1 MTDLAANPTL
11 LTAWAT
17 VVIAIATVTFPAVA
31 CILIWRGLG
40 QMQRSSNERAKDRR
54 ETREQDLRR
63 HREAMDE
70 GRKRHEEAMEQGR
83 KRHDEAMTAL
93 RALIART
100 APAGS
105 NAEAD

>member
-70 GRKRHEEAMEQGR
+70 GRKRHEEAM
-83 KRHDEAMTAL
+83 TAL

-105 NAEAD
+105 YAEAG

>member
-54 ETREQDLRR
+54 ETHEQDLRR
-63 HREAMDE
+63 HREAMDQ
-70 GRKRHEEAMEQGR
+70 GRKRHE
-83 KRHDEAMTAL
+83 EAMTAL

>member
-17 VVIAIATVTFPAVA
+17 VVIVIATVTFPAVT

-63 HREAMDE
+63 HREAMD
-70 GRKRHEEAMEQGR
+70 AGR